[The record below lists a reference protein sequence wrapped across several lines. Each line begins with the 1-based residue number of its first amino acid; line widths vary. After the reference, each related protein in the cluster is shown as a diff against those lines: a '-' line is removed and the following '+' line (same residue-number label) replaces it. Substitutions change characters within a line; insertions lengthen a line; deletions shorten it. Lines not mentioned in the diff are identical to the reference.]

1 MVTGTDEA
9 IEDPDGDGGVDPR
22 DGNQTMIPGS
32 GQDQGSPDDVKGEEC
47 LVGSGNG
54 QIGQL
59 GVWRNAA
66 AESSGPP
73 AQPFQ
78 AKGAV
83 DKQEDEGDDAPLEVF
98 LPAKAG
104 QNGPVG
110 TANTGQAHVNS
121 SASLLAPCQTVYCG
135 ERTLSSSE
143 AVVYIR

>member
-9 IEDPDGDGGVDPR
+9 IEDPDGDGGVDPG
-22 DGNQTMIPGS
+22 DGNRTMIPGS

-104 QNGPVG
+104 QNG
-110 TANTGQAHVNS
+110 ACWNS
-121 SASLLAPCQTVYCG
+121 EHRASSRELFSELAGSLPDG
-135 ERTLSSSE
+135 ILWRADIEFE
-143 AVVYIR
+143 